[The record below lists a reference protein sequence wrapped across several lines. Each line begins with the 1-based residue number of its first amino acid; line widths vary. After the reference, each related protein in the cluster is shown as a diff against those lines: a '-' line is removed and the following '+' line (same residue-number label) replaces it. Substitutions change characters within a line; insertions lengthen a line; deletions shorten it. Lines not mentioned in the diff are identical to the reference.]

1 MEVTILNIY
10 IDESGSIN
18 NTFKQN
24 QDFIIT
30 LIVPTDKKKLDHT
43 YKRFVSK
50 NHDDLKELDKDN
62 KMFLNGKFRE
72 LKGSQFDRPM
82 KQKFVR
88 FFSKKK
94 HFEIYYI
101 QIKNCQL
108 SNEFCQNTARA
119 FNYVMRLALQ
129 YLIKNNFLNQEDFN
143 LQLDERNEKTETKH
157 FLENYLN
164 TELSLGGTTNGKFT
178 VCYFDSS
185 NNKFIQIADVF
196 SNIFYSHLLTSAYD
210 NEIQLLRDRDIL
222 KFIFVFPL
230 ED

>member
-1 MEVTILNIY
+1 MNIY

-18 NTFKQN
+18 NKFMEN

-30 LIVPTDKKKLDHT
+30 LIVPTDKKQLDRT
-43 YKRFVSK
+43 YKRFVSN
-50 NHDDLKELDKDN
+50 NHDELKKLDKNN
-62 KMFLNGKFRE
+62 KMFFNNKFHE
-72 LKGSQFDRPM
+72 LKGSQFNKPM
-82 KQKFVR
+82 KQKFVK

-101 QIKNCQL
+101 QIKNCKL
-108 SNEFCQNTARA
+108 SDDFCKNTARV

-129 YLIKNNFLNQEDFN
+129 YLIKNNFLKQENFY

-164 TELSLGGTTNGKFT
+164 TELALGGTTRGKFT
-178 VCYFDSS
+178 VNYFDSS
-185 NNKFIQIADVF
+185 NNKFIQVADVF
-196 SNIFYSHLLTSAYD
+196 SNLFYSHLLTGAYND
-210 NEIQLLRDRDIL
+210 EIQLLKDNDIL

-230 ED
+230 EY

>member
-1 MEVTILNIY
+1 MNIY

-30 LIVPTDKKKLDHT
+30 LIVPTDKKKLEHT

-72 LKGSQFDRPM
+72 LKGSKFNRPM

-88 FFSKKK
+88 FFSKRK

-101 QIKNCQL
+101 QIKNYQL

-185 NNKFIQIADVF
+185 NNKYIQIADVF
-196 SNIFYSHLLTSAYD
+196 SNIFYSHLLTSAYE
-210 NEIQLLRDRDIL
+210 NEIQLLRDSDIL